1 MRFLWIMLL
10 SLIGLYG
17 KDFILAP
24 HNFSHINK
32 VCQAA
37 HGGDRIVLRGGIY
50 KEVPRRIH
58 CQGEKGSYLTITS
71 YKDEKPIIT
80 KGVRLK
86 GAWLRIEGL
95 AFEGNSDTLGYDE
108 VIRHWWRP
116 TKAMR
121 NFGLFVQGHH
131 ILIQNNVF
139 GHFPAYGLKI
149 TGKSDYI
156 TIEHNIIYDNA
167 WWSTGGTGGLVIKN
181 IHQIDAKRTK
191 KIQVVRNL
199 FFGNESRIISRVFA
213 KGFATMVID
222 EGESFL
228 IQERDD
234 AAKHGAKRGHYD
246 GIYEVRGNLIL
257 FNGKG
262 SSINKAENVQLVAN
276 DLYCNGTTATSPQ
289 AAGIRVN
296 KESRRIEVR
305 DNAVQTCGDGIAYSI
320 KAKEARLHNNYAKSE
335 VKIPLPGVTYVQRLY
350 RDPAHLDFSNPHFGQ
365 RANELLASFAPLLR
379 RYAITVA
386 PTRYRV
392 DLQKQIEDIVRY
404 VPRTPATRIERF
416 EDRIEIHNIDNRG
429 IKGLGSD
436 FILRLKRSKAL
447 QLR

>member
-1 MRFLWIMLL
+1 MKTVAVTLFMALTLL
-10 SLIGLYG
+10 G

-32 VCQAA
+32 VCQVA

-58 CQGEKGSYLTITS
+58 CRGEKGSYLAITR
-71 YKDEKPIIT
+71 YEDEKPIIT
-80 KGVRLK
+80 KGIRLK
-86 GAWLRIEGL
+86 GAWLKIEGL
-95 AFEGNSDTLGYDE
+95 AFEGNSNALRYDE

-121 NFGLFVQGHH
+121 NFGLHLQGHH
-131 ILIQNNVF
+131 ILIQNNIF

-149 TGKSDYI
+149 AGKSDYI

-181 IHQIDAKRTK
+181 IHQIDNRRAK
-191 KIQVVRNL
+191 KIHIVRNL

-234 AAKHGAKRGHYD
+234 AAKRGAKRGDYD

-262 SSINKAENVQLVAN
+262 SSINKADNVELVAN
-276 DLYCNGTTATSPQ
+276 DLCCNGTTATSPQ
-289 AAGIRVN
+289 AAGIRVD

-305 DNAVQTCGDGIAYSI
+305 DNAVQTCADGIAYSI
-320 KAKEARLHNNYAKSE
+320 KAKEVKLHNNYAKSE
-335 VKIPLPGVTYVQRLY
+335 IKTPLPGVTYVQRLY
-350 RDPAHLDFSNPHFGQ
+350 RDPAHCDFSNPYFGQ
-365 RANELLASFAPLLR
+365 RANELLASFRPMLR
-379 RYAITVA
+379 RYAIIVT
-386 PTRYRV
+386 PTHYRV
-392 DLQKQIEDIVRY
+392 DVQKQIADILRY
-404 VPRTPATRIERF
+404 VPRTSATRIERF
-416 EDRIEIHNIDNRG
+416 EDRIEIYNIDNRG
-429 IKGLGSD
+429 IKGLGRD